1 MIKEDVIDYLK
12 EYEHFEPEIIE
23 RELKVPLNSEFVISI
38 IGPRRAGKT
47 YYLFQ
52 LSRQLGNY
60 LYLNFEDSR
69 LYGVKYNELRD
80 IIRTYVE
87 VYGKE
92 PKHLFLD
99 EIQNVKN
106 WEIVVRELHD
116 LKKYRIFVTGS
127 SSKLLSKEIATQLR
141 GRTLSYLL
149 LPFSFREYLVAKS
162 LSFGRHASK
171 DEMAKIKH
179 ELKEYLDYGGFPE
192 VVLSQEK
199 VKILKEYSD
208 LILFRDFIER
218 HGIKNLEV
226 ARFLHSFI
234 IQNFS
239 KEISANSLFNRIKAM
254 GVKVSKNTIYN
265 YLSKIEDTVFF
276 FFLKR
281 YSKKLHLRETYPKKI
296 YLCDTGLTKILRLS
310 EDAGK
315 LMENS
320 VFLELLRKTN
330 QNPLIEILYWRDY
343 LQKEVDFIV
352 KEGNQFTQLIQV
364 TYELTP
370 ENEKREV
377 NSLLKAGKELGC
389 KNMTILTWDQEDL
402 IKKGGKEIVVKPLWK
417 WILGV

>member
-1 MIKEDVIDYLK
+1 MIKKDVIDYLK
-12 EYEHFEPEIIE
+12 EYERFEPEIVG
-23 RELKVPLNSEFVISI
+23 RELKVPVDSEFVVSI

-149 LPFSFREYLVAKS
+149 LPFSFRESLVAKG
-162 LSFGRHASK
+162 LSFEKYVNK
-171 DEMAKIKH
+171 DEIAKIKH

-254 GVKVSKNTIYN
+254 GVKVSKNTIYD

-276 FFLKR
+276 FFLRR
-281 YSKKLHLRETYPKKI
+281 YSKKPHLRETYPKKI

-330 QNPLIEILYWRDY
+330 QNPLIEIFYWKDY

-377 NSLLKAGKELGC
+377 NALLKAGKELGC

-402 IKKGGKEIVVKPLWK
+402 IKKSGKEIFVKPLWK
-417 WILGV
+417 WILSV